1 MNAKRLTVT
10 LLFTAILMGFF
21 IWITSALVNDA
32 ARKNRIWKEESKKVT
47 EAIEYIQSR
56 HYDIM
61 FYGESLKGPSAFTA
75 RHVYD
80 LEDELMDPPSV
91 DESCQGRMLIIA
103 DQLGNV
109 PLTQDQWKTVFKL
122 MTEEKYVI
130 VYLGSAQL
138 ETIQKTGFF
147 FKTYPTSTRSV
158 ILWNGGAD
166 CEFGFADNEKM
177 VPEVVLANLSEEQKP
192 IYTMIMKIASEKYF

>member
-21 IWITSALVNDA
+21 IWMTSALVNDA
-32 ARKNRIWKEESKKVT
+32 ARKNRIWNEESKKVT

-56 HYDIM
+56 NYDIM
-61 FYGESLKGPSAFTA
+61 FYGESLNGPSAFTT

-80 LEDELMDPPSV
+80 LEEELYNPPPV
-91 DESCQGRMLIIA
+91 DESCMGRMLIIA
-103 DQLGNV
+103 DQKGDV
-109 PLTQDQWKTVFKL
+109 PLTQEQWKTVYEL
-122 MTEEKYVI
+122 MTRKNYLVA
-130 VYLGSAQL
+130 YLGSAQL
-138 ETIQKTGFF
+138 ETMQKSGFF
-147 FKTYPTSTRSV
+147 FKSYSTTTRSV

-166 CEFGFADNEKM
+166 CELGFADNVKI
-177 VPEVVLANLSEEQKP
+177 VPEVVLETLTEEQKP